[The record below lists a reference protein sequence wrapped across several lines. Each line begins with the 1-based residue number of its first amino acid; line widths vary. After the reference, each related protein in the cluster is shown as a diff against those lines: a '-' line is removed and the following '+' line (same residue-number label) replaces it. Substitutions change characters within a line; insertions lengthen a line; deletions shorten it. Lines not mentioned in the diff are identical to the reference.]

1 MKIRKWDKVQIMS
14 GKQNDRWTQSE
25 VLKVFKDKNK
35 LLIKDVNI
43 VTKHIKKSWTQQGQ
57 IVKIEKPIDASNVM
71 LVCPFTNKPT
81 RVWFVTVKEK
91 ATDKKFRFS
100 KIALKEKSWKA
111 ESFII
116 K

>member
-43 VTKHIKKSWTQQGQ
+43 VTKHIKKSW
-57 IVKIEKPIDASNVM
+57 
-71 LVCPFTNKPT
+71 
-81 RVWFVTVKEK
+81 
-91 ATDKKFRFS
+91 
-100 KIALKEKSWKA
+100 
-111 ESFII
+111 
-116 K
+116 